1 MYCISPIA
9 RLTSPESMS
18 SAKPLMAVGLPA
30 FGAGC
35 GEGCAPATTLAS
47 GVATPFAVLLAVA
60 AVLVD
65 VRGRVVRRA
74 VFSLVVVITSFLS
87 LLGTHPNST
96 YAPEMCAHGTFMNGY
111 TR

>member
-9 RLTSPESMS
+9 RLISAESMS
-18 SAKPLMAVGLPA
+18 SAKPLMAVELLPM
-30 FGAGC
+30 GGGW
-35 GEGCAPATTLAS
+35 GEGCASATTPGS
-47 GVATPFAVLLAVA
+47 GVATPFALLFAAAV
-60 AVLVD
+60 VLVD
-65 VRGRVVRRA
+65 VRGLVVRRA

-96 YAPEMCAHGTFMNGY
+96 YAPEMCAHGRFMSGY